1 MRADSSGLGANRV
14 LIRFKPEG
22 IETSEERPRSLR
34 FSAAITGRVVTK
46 TLIEDLS
53 GYIWWLL
60 PGNEGGDERESER
73 FMVLVSFFLLE
84 CNGVGWF

>member
-1 MRADSSGLGANRV
+1 MTADSSGLGPDGANRV

-34 FSAAITGRVVTK
+34 SITGRVVTK

-53 GYIWWLL
+53 ARQAIYGFF
-60 PGNEGGDERESER
+60 RETRAAMRENQKDS
-73 FMVLVSFFLLE
+73 
-84 CNGVGWF
+84 WFW